1 MIDVSKVAYNVYAV
15 LQDGTRLNVTP
26 AVMDL
31 GWEEGESELSSR
43 FSFTVA
49 NVDYNGSPLSST
61 IKPNTAIV
69 VTASAGGDEQE
80 VASGK
85 VIEWN
90 PQDGAAMKD
99 FSVVCYDDLYNLQK
113 SQDDR
118 YIKAGTG
125 TKSALNAIFSDWG
138 IPAGE
143 YKGPDKPHAK
153 TLFKAEYLGDIITE
167 LLDDAGDMYSVL
179 GWAFQ
184 RGVGRPEKLYKKSC
198 RVFTACAGA
207 AIYRREVFETIGYFD
222 EMHFA
227 YLEDIDVGYRAKLYG
242 YDNVFCPEAVVYHV
256 GSGTSGSKYNSFKVK
271 LAARNNVYLN
281 YKNMRTWQLLLNSPC
296 LLAGTFVKFLFFKKM
311 GFGKDY
317 VSGFLEGIRTL
328 KDCKRVP
335 SFKGRLQRE
344 IGIQLEL
351 IAGTAVYIYEFS
363 RRQAAK
369 LGAKA

>member
-1 MIDVSKVAYNVYAV
+1 MEITTTIIIPNYNGLKFMDECIRSLNAQTYPNFRTLVVDNGSTDGSVEWLKEHQIDTIFLPENTGFSGAVNVGIKAADTPYVLLLNNDVRVDEYFVAEMVRAIG
-15 LQDGTRLNVTP
+15 Q
-26 AVMDL
+26 
-31 GWEEGESELSSR
+31 SERIFSVSSR
-43 FSFTVA
+43 MIQM
-49 NVDYNGSPLSST
+49 YHP
-61 IKPNTAIV
+61 
-69 VTASAGGDEQE
+69 
-80 VASGK
+80 
-85 VIEWN
+85 
-90 PQDGAAMKD
+90 
-99 FSVVCYDDLYNLQK
+99 DLM
-113 SQDDR
+113 
-118 YIKAGTG
+118 
-125 TKSALNAIFSDWG
+125 
-138 IPAGE
+138 
-143 YKGPDKPHAK
+143 
-153 TLFKAEYLGDIITE
+153 
-167 LLDDAGDMYSVL
+167 DDAGDMYSVL

-184 RGVGRPEKLYKKSC
+184 RGVGRPEKLYKRSC

-328 KDCKRVP
+328 KNCKRVP
-335 SFKGRLQRE
+335 SFKGRIQRE